1 MENTNKPI
9 AVIYVRG
16 NRKEEQ
22 EMLCMLCATERGYK
36 VSITTDNLDDVECC
50 DVLLA
55 TNPSRISRDK
65 FEYHKIVNE
74 FKSKGIKVE
83 YAVEQENWMD
93 KFELV
98 RYLLK

>member
-16 NRKEEQ
+16 DKKEMQ

-55 TNPSRISRDK
+55 ANHSRISRDK
-65 FEYHKIVNE
+65 IEYHKIINE
-74 FKSKGIKVE
+74 FKANGIKIE
-83 YAVEQENWMD
+83 FAAEQENLANN
-93 KFELV
+93 FELV
-98 RYLLK
+98 KYLLK

>member
-1 MENTNKPI
+1 MENTSKPT

-16 NRKEEQ
+16 DKKEMQ
-22 EMLCMLCATERGYK
+22 EMLCVLCATERGYK
-36 VSITTDNLDDVECC
+36 LSIATDNLDDVECC

-55 TNPSRISRDK
+55 TSPSRISRDK
-65 FEYHKIVNE
+65 LKYHKIVDE
-74 FKSKGIKVE
+74 LEAKGIKVE
-83 YAVEQENWMD
+83 FAVEQENLVN

>member
-16 NRKEEQ
+16 DKKEMQ

-55 TNPSRISRDK
+55 ANPSRISRDK
-65 FEYHKIVNE
+65 IEYHKIINE
-74 FKSKGIKVE
+74 FKTSGIKVE
-83 YAVEQENWMD
+83 FAEEQENWANN
-93 KFELV
+93 FELV
-98 RYLLK
+98 KYLLK

>member
-1 MENTNKPI
+1 MEKTSKAI
-9 AVIYVRG
+9 IYVRG
-16 NRKEEQ
+16 DKKEMQ
-22 EMLCMLCATERGYK
+22 EMLCVLCATERGYK
-36 VSITTDNLDDVECC
+36 VSITTDNLNEVECC
-50 DVLLA
+50 DVLLT

-74 FKSKGIKVE
+74 LEAKGIKVE
-83 YAVEQENWMD
+83 FAVEQDNWYD